1 MHGTSESHGSAK
13 RLPTKQMRTLDLHS
27 GPHLRVECHR
37 LCGLLAGLWGLM
49 ALHRGLPLKALSG
62 LAARIGR
69 GIGCAAQG
77 IQSRPRRTTTAG
89 G

>member
-37 LCGLLAGLWGLM
+37 LCGLLAGLGS
-49 ALHRGLPLKALSG
+49 HGCT
-62 LAARIGR
+62 AAFRK
-69 GIGCAAQG
+69 
-77 IQSRPRRTTTAG
+77 P
-89 G
+89 